1 MLASSRGWAYAVNF
15 VNGIR
20 DKVLE
25 RSRPFPTEYWIMGAE
40 PKKQSV
46 GRGAL
51 TPPRRNKKMAESR
64 EIIRKRMAAFSPVRD
79 VEDAVPYR

>member
-1 MLASSRGWAYAVNF
+1 MMAFAVQTP
-15 VNGIR
+15 
-20 DKVLE
+20 E

-40 PKKQSV
+40 PEKQSV